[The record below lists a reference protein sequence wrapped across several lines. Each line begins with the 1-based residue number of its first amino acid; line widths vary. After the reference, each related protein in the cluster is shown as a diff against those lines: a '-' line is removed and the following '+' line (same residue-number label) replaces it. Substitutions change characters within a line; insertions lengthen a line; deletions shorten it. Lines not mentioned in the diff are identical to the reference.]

1 MREQILKVMKHQQL
15 IDVIYMAKS
24 GAITKRRVKVLKM
37 TGGSL
42 QVYCYTKNA
51 KRTLILNQVL
61 AVKPVIRKERGIV

>member
-15 IDVIYMAKS
+15 IDVIYMAKN
-24 GAITKRRVKVLKM
+24 GVITKRRVKVLKM